1 MENDPAEAPAGMNIV
16 TKAGLLLSALYNRGE
31 LSPAQ
36 LTEELDEPMSSVYR
50 LISNL
55 EALGWVER
63 GTRRG
68 VVRLG
73 LAFVKIGRS
82 LESQF
87 DIRQIALPQM
97 QALSQSTG
105 ETAVLVIRRGSV
117 VVCVERSEGTEV
129 LSQSFRLGE
138 SHPLH
143 KSAASRAV
151 LAFEPDSVLEG
162 LLQSA
167 ADGSDSALDDLDPAR
182 LRAQLDEV
190 RADGTSFSDSD
201 VNPGM
206 AAIAAPIFNHR
217 GEVVAALSVSGLRDR
232 VVTDAAELTAGV
244 RAAAEAVSSALG
256 HESASEPARQ
266 GVEV

>member
-1 MENDPAEAPAGMNIV
+1 MANDPAETPVGMNIV
-16 TKAGLLLSALYNRGE
+16 TKAGLLLTALHRRGE

-36 LTEELDEPMSSVYR
+36 LTDELDEPMSSVYR

-105 ETAVLVIRRGSV
+105 ETAVLVIRRGFV
-117 VVCVERSEGTEV
+117 VVCVERSEGSEV

-151 LAFEPDSVLEG
+151 LAFETAAVLDG
-162 LLQSA
+162 LLVA
-167 ADGSDSALDDLDPAR
+167 ATEKSDPALDDLDADV
-182 LRAQLDEV
+182 LRRQLEEV

-206 AAIAAPIFNHR
+206 AAIAAPVFNHR
-217 GEVVAALSVSGLRDR
+217 GEVVAALSISGLRDR
-232 VVTDAAELTAGV
+232 VLTDAAELTIGV
-244 RAAAEAVSSALG
+244 AAAATAVSNALG
-256 HESASEPARQ
+256 YETASAQAREE
-266 GVEV
+266 VEV